1 MNDSHDNLLLPERI
15 AVTVKEAAELVGTNQ
30 KQIRRALYSRE
41 LQATKL
47 GKSYSI
53 AVEDLRKWFDSKKG
67 IL

>member
-1 MNDSHDNLLLPERI
+1 MNDSHNNLLLPERI

-30 KQIRRALYSRE
+30 KQIRRALYRRE
-41 LQATKL
+41 LQAAKI

-53 AVEDLRKWFDSKKG
+53 AVDDLKKWFNSKKR